1 VFNAKVPHRPRISY
15 TGSVKSNILHLDAG
29 TAHGITV
36 GSKML
41 IWKDLESYYLLEDN
55 PTAEVSLYNVNLYNS
70 TARAPQILLHGSSVV
85 AQHVLSGDRPELRIH
100 VRDEASSRMVHDAVT
115 REPVDNVI
123 KPMNIVPSP
132 IETASVVIS
141 TAREGIYFDFLDPEI
156 NRHGLKRLPHTT
168 RANVIDLQRTIHAI
182 SHHLYHLRFPKIP
195 VDEEAAFFASKVSI
209 EVFKAKVYLDDP
221 PSIVGDNLNVNGKG
235 IDLEMD
241 GSPQVIVI
249 KNDSEFDIYPALFYF
264 ECIDLSISQSYSSRV
279 S

>member
-1 VFNAKVPHRPRISY
+1 
-15 TGSVKSNILHLDAG
+15 
-29 TAHGITV
+29 
-36 GSKML
+36 ML

-55 PTAEVSLYNVNLYNS
+55 PIAEVSISNVNLRLYNS
-70 TARAPQILLHGSSVV
+70 TARAPQLLLHGSSVV
-85 AQHVLSGDRPELRIH
+85 AQHVFPGDRPKLRIH
-100 VRDEASSRMVHDAVT
+100 VRDEATIWMVRDAVT
-115 REPVDNVI
+115 RELAADNVM
-123 KPMNIVPSP
+123 KPMNIVLSP

-141 TAREGIYFDFLDPEI
+141 TGREGIYFDFADPEI
-156 NRHGLKRLPHTT
+156 NRHGLKRLPHITP
-168 RANVIDLQRTIHAI
+168 ANVIDLQRTIHAI

-195 VDEEAAFFASKVSI
+195 VDDEAAFFASKVSI

-221 PSIVGDNLNVNGKG
+221 PSIIGDNLNVNGKG

-264 ECIDLSISQSYSSRV
+264 ESIDLSISQSSSSRV